1 MNIEIIRNGMKQLTI
16 KELLQN
22 CGVGWNYEKEE
33 LRRRLDEMA
42 AEIESLKCCGNCKH
56 FVYDKEADEQIYCEN
71 DVYPFLI
78 VGRCDKWEG
87 R

>member
-1 MNIEIIRNGMKQLTI
+1 MIDNAEIKRL
-16 KELLQN
+16 EAR
-22 CGVGWNYEKEE
+22 CEE
-33 LRRRLDEMA
+33 LE
-42 AEIESLKCCGNCKH
+42 AEVANLKCCGNCKH

-78 VGRCDKWEG
+78 VGRCYKWEG